1 MPCGSEIGVAMT
13 LLRLFVVYGFL
24 ILAACPA
31 WARDQVVLAFGDSL
45 TAGYGLEPAS
55 AFPLQ
60 LERALRRLGTPATV
74 VNGGVSG
81 DTSTGGRSRLLWLLD
96 GAAGTKP
103 DLVIV
108 ELGANDALR
117 GIDPSVTRANLDWII
132 HTLRQRDI
140 TVILAGM
147 MAPPNLGPDYGK
159 AFNGLYPALA
169 KKHGVALYRFFLDG
183 VAAEPAY
190 LQEDGMHPNEKG
202 AARIAARLAPL
213 VARELKRGRR

>member
-1 MPCGSEIGVAMT
+1 MI
-13 LLRLFVVYGFL
+13 LLRLISACF
-24 ILAACPA
+24 ILALAAGPS
-31 WARDQVVLAFGDSL
+31 WARDPVVLAFGDSL
-45 TAGYGLEPAS
+45 TAGYGLEPAN
-55 AFPLQ
+55 AFPVQ
-60 LERALRRLGTPATV
+60 LERALRRQGMPATV

-81 DTSTGGRSRLLWLLD
+81 DTSTGGRARLLWLLES
-96 GAAGTKP
+96 AAAAKP

-117 GIDPSVTRANLDWII
+117 GIDPAVTRDNLDWII
-132 HTLRQRDI
+132 RTLRQRDI
-140 TVILAGM
+140 AVILAGM
-147 MAPPNLGPDYGK
+147 MAPPNLGSDYGK

-169 KKHGVALYRFFLDG
+169 KKHGVPLYGFFLDG

-213 VARELKRGRR
+213 VARELKRGQR

>member
-1 MPCGSEIGVAMT
+1 MPCGSKIGVAMI
-13 LLRLFVVYGFL
+13 LLRLIGVYVFL
-24 ILAACPA
+24 ALAACPA
-31 WARDQVVLAFGDSL
+31 WAREPVVLAFGDSL
-45 TAGYGLEPAS
+45 TAGYGLEPAN
-55 AFPLQ
+55 AFPAQ
-60 LERALRRLGTPATV
+60 LEAALRRLGMPATV

-81 DTSTGGRSRLLWLLD
+81 DTSTGGRARLPWLLD
-96 GAAGTKP
+96 GAAGMKP

-117 GIDPSVTRANLDWII
+117 GIDPAVTRNNLDWII
-132 HTLRQRDI
+132 RTLRQRHI
-140 TVILAGM
+140 AVILAGM
-147 MAPPNLGPDYGK
+147 MAPPNLGSDYGA

-169 KKHGVALYRFFLDG
+169 KKHGVAFYGFFLDG
-183 VAAEPAY
+183 VAANPAY